1 MNMKTINKIL
11 LVDDDLDILEQTKVM
26 LENKGYNVI
35 ETDSSEN
42 AWKLFQEHKPDAVV
56 LDLIMEEHDT
66 GFILSYKIKKDPYGK
81 TIPVIVVTSATY
93 VTGYKFD
100 SSTTE
105 EKEWLKCDAVLNK
118 PVNIE
123 DLIKKFDSF
132 LEKS

>member
-1 MNMKTINKIL
+1 MKKINKIL

-26 LENKGYNVI
+26 LQSRGYNVI
-35 ETDSSEN
+35 ETDNSEN

-100 SSTTE
+100 SSTSE

-132 LEKS
+132 TEKK

>member
-1 MNMKTINKIL
+1 MKTINKIL

-26 LENKGYNVI
+26 LQSKGYTVI
-35 ETDSSEN
+35 DTDNSEN

-66 GFILSYKIKKDPYGK
+66 GFILSYKIKKDPHGK
-81 TIPVIVVTSATY
+81 TIPVIVVTSAAY

-100 SSTTE
+100 SSTSE

-132 LEKS
+132 IEKS

>member
-1 MNMKTINKIL
+1 MKTINKIL